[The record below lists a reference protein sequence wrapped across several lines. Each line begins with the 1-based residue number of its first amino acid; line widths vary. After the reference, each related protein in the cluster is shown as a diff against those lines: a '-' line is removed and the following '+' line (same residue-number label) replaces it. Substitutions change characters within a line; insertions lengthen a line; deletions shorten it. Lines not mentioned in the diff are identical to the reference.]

1 MTKKISGIS
10 ISRLKNAAHFELV
23 TRFYGVVN
31 DYETSNEMFQSAKT
45 GLLNAIR
52 KEDEMLMLFQSSE
65 WTQVMVKNQKKRDN
79 NYKAIVDCIRA
90 WERNEDSKYYADA
103 MALRRYIKLYKIV
116 PSRTQMDSLTGEYRT
131 MITDFTMDGNLQKV
145 KNVGAEE
152 FLNGLIL
159 SNSEFC
165 KALNERNKEISQ
177 VESTLQEARVVT
189 DDAFKEM
196 IDAINSLYYLERDE
210 KLAEIIN
217 SCNADFQRIKV
228 QILNRKKKTEGEAT
242 TPDTPVEQ
250 PTETPC
256 GETPCG
262 EAPNDDADQQEME
275 KENSIA

>member
-1 MTKKISGIS
+1 
-10 ISRLKNAAHFELV
+10 
-23 TRFYGVVN
+23 
-31 DYETSNEMFQSAKT
+31 
-45 GLLNAIR
+45 
-52 KEDEMLMLFQSSE
+52 
-65 WTQVMVKNQKKRDN
+65 
-79 NYKAIVDCIRA
+79 
-90 WERNEDSKYYADA
+90 
-103 MALRRYIKLYKIV
+103 
-116 PSRTQMDSLTGEYRT
+116 MDSLTGEYRT

-177 VESTLQEARVVT
+177 VESTLQEARFVT

-196 IDAINSLYYLERDE
+196 IDAINSLYYLEKDE

-242 TPDTPVEQ
+242 TPDTSTEQ
-250 PTETPC
+250 LTETPC

-262 EAPNDDADQQEME
+262 EAPNDDADQQEMK